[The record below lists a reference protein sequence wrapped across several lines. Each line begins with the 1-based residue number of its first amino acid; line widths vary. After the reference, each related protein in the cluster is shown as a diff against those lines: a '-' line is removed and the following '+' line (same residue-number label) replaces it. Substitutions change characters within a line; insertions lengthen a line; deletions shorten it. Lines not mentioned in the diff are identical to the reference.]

1 MNGSFDPWPRFR
13 VADIMIGMVALV
25 ILVVFAMVYLIHLL
39 TNVHALVELRLAR
52 RQMARRSGVARS
64 RTAGPVDGAISLD
77 ELLQELHAA

>member
-1 MNGSFDPWPRFR
+1 
-13 VADIMIGMVALV
+13 MIGMVALV

-52 RQMARRSGVARS
+52 RQMARRSGVTPS
-64 RTAGPVDGAISLD
+64 RTVEPVDGVISLD